1 MKDNPLAQ
9 HFAYM
14 TDGYAQWQ
22 RKDRRRLKRN
32 HTAVVALALFLALGV
47 NAAAFSIPMRYS
59 SYSGSYGPDAAA
71 IVDYLLSHQ

>member
-47 NAAAFSIPMRYS
+47 NAAAFSIPMRY
-59 SYSGSYGPDAAA
+59 
-71 IVDYLLSHQ
+71 